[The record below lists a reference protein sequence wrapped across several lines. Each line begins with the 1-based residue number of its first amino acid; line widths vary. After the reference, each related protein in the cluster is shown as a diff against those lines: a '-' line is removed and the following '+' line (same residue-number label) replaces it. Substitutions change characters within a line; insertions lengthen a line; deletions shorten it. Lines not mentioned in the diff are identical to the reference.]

1 MGFIDD
7 IARTFGGDFSF
18 GNGFC
23 CTLSDSAGYFEKVSA
38 IISYS
43 EEEVVLSLKG
53 GTLTVSGKGLYI
65 KKYCEGD
72 VAVCGKIT
80 GLKRE

>member
-7 IARTFGGDFSF
+7 ISRTLKEDFSCGKEF
-18 GNGFC
+18 R
-23 CTLSDSAGYFEKVSA
+23 CTITGGAGYFENVSR
-38 IISYS
+38 IESYS
-43 EEEVVLSLKG
+43 EDEIVLSFKDSK
-53 GTLTVSGKGLYI
+53 LTITGRGLYI

-80 GLKRE
+80 GIKRE